1 MVAVLAKISAAVS
14 TKYDEPKLQHLYFN
28 CATSCGKHS
37 TLSTRTQRRHYMCCW
52 AHVCAA
58 EPTCCASMWLQR
70 PKNRRLLFGSVDWAK
85 IGSVQVKKLGCG
97 FFVHSRSFVGGDL
110 QPPNF

>member
-1 MVAVLAKISAAVS
+1 
-14 TKYDEPKLQHLYFN
+14 
-28 CATSCGKHS
+28 
-37 TLSTRTQRRHYMCCW
+37 
-52 AHVCAA
+52 
-58 EPTCCASMWLQR
+58 MWLQR

-85 IGSVQVKKLGCG
+85 IGSAQVKKLGCG